1 MHSLRSTLQ
10 NKLVAVS
17 FALMLVVLWM
27 LMQGYQ
33 GFAGDAQI
41 YAFQAMARIQPALST
56 DLYLQNTSQDQYTVF
71 SPVYAWFIGWLGL
84 ENAARVLTLFFTA
97 WLFAAA
103 WKLAVGI
110 AAGATNAAN
119 GAAWLGAAF
128 LVIAAGDYGAAGVFR
143 ISDSFL
149 TARLP
154 AEALV
159 ITALACYCY
168 GMTRWAAVMAAAALF
183 VHPLMAF
190 PGILMLIC
198 LWLPIRSSLIGAIA
212 GIFATLGVA
221 LAATA
226 LRADAHVFTVMDAD
240 WLEVVRERS
249 QFLFLQ
255 LWSVHDWDI
264 NLRPLLYLIFIAVA
278 MDDERIRRFCVAGL
292 IVGSC
297 GLAVALIGCLT
308 GPITVLVQGQA
319 WRWEWVACL
328 LSILLL
334 PATLL
339 RISRDETCGPLCA
352 ALLIGG
358 WVVSNLGGTA
368 CVLLALL
375 VWTLR
380 NQVSRHAVRY
390 FRWMTL
396 FGAVLLVAWII
407 SESVGRGS
415 MASDK
420 IRNILGVRVAVAALF
435 GLLWWWLQGT
445 RSQWPPLIVSA
456 VLLIASISILPA
468 SFKQAHALESDMD
481 AKEFSDWSSAIP
493 PDSTVFVAPTRDVG
507 SFVWFTLRRPNYLA
521 LDQSAGVVF
530 SRATAL
536 EILRRSLV
544 LLPLTDPTWKILS
557 GIRRHAAKLKDTA
570 PTRPL
575 TADSLIQVC
584 SDPRLGFVISPENVG
599 FDALRHAGEDA
610 WKDWNLYDCRR
621 ARK

>member
-10 NKLVAVS
+10 NNLIAVS
-17 FALMLVVLWM
+17 LALMLVVLWM
-27 LMQGYQ
+27 LMQGYR

-41 YAFQAMARIQPALST
+41 YAFQAMARIHPALST

-84 ENAARVLTLFFTA
+84 ETAARVPTFFFTA

-103 WKLAVGI
+103 WKLTAGI
-110 AAGATNAAN
+110 AAGTANAAN
-119 GAAWLGAAF
+119 GLAWLGAAF
-128 LVIAAGDYGAAGVFR
+128 FVIAAGDYGAAGVFR

-168 GMTRWAAVMAAAALF
+168 GMTRLAVVISAAALF

-212 GIFATLGVA
+212 GILVTLGAA

-226 LRADAHVFTVMDAD
+226 LPSAAHVFTVMDAD

-264 NLRPLLYLIFIAVA
+264 NVRPLLYLIFIATA
-278 MDDERIRRFCVAGL
+278 MDEGRVRRFCVAGL
-292 IVGSC
+292 IVGTC
-297 GLAVALIGCLT
+297 GLAVALIGCLI
-308 GPITVLVQGQA
+308 GPTAVVVQGQA
-319 WRWEWVACL
+319 WRWEWIACL

-352 ALLIGG
+352 ALLLGG
-358 WVVSNLGGTA
+358 CVVSDLAGTA
-368 CVLLALL
+368 CVLLALTI
-375 VWTLR
+375 WSLR
-380 NQVSRHAVRY
+380 KRVSRQAVRY
-390 FRWMTL
+390 FRWMAL
-396 FGAVLLVAWII
+396 LGSVLLVAWVI

-415 MASDK
+415 MALDK
-420 IRNILGVRVAVAALF
+420 IRNILGVRVAAAVLF
-435 GLLWWWLQGT
+435 GLLWWWLRGT

-456 VLLIASISILPA
+456 GLLIASLSLLPA
-468 SFKQAHALESDMD
+468 SFKQARTLGADID
-481 AKEFSDWSSAIP
+481 AREFSDWSSAIP

-530 SRATAL
+530 
-536 EILRRSLV
+536 
-544 LLPLTDPTWKILS
+544 
-557 GIRRHAAKLKDTA
+557 
-570 PTRPL
+570 
-575 TADSLIQVC
+575 
-584 SDPRLGFVISPENVG
+584 
-599 FDALRHAGEDA
+599 
-610 WKDWNLYDCRR
+610 R
-621 ARK
+621 ARPPSRSVADPWYCCL

>member
-1 MHSLRSTLQ
+1 MHPLRSALQ
-10 NKLVAVS
+10 NNLVAAS
-17 FALMLVVLWM
+17 LALMLVVLWV
-27 LMQGYQ
+27 LLQGYQ

-41 YAFQAMARIQPALST
+41 YAFQALARIHPALST

-84 ENAARVLTLFFTA
+84 ESAARVLTLFFTA

-103 WKLAVGI
+103 WKLAAEI
-110 AAGATNAAN
+110 APG
-119 GAAWLGAAF
+119 GAACLGAAF

-159 ITALACYCY
+159 ITALACYCH
-168 GMTRWAAVMAAAALF
+168 GMTRLAALISAAALF

-198 LWLPIRSSLIGAIA
+198 LWLPIRWSLIAAIA
-212 GIFATLGVA
+212 GILAALGVA

-226 LRADAHVFTVMDAD
+226 LPSAAHVFTVMDAD
-240 WLEVVRERS
+240 WLQVVRERS

-264 NLRPLLYLIFIAVA
+264 NVRPLLYLIFIAVA
-278 MDDERIRRFCVAGL
+278 MDEQRIRRFCVAGL

-297 GLAVALIGCLT
+297 GLAVALIGCLI
-308 GPITVLVQGQA
+308 GPIAVVVQGQA
-319 WRWEWVACL
+319 WRWEWIACL

-339 RISRDETCGPLCA
+339 RIYRDETCGPLCA

-358 WVVSNLGGTA
+358 WVVSDLGGTA
-368 CVLLALL
+368 CILLALM
-375 VWTLR
+375 VWSLR
-380 NQVSRHAVRY
+380 QRVSARAVAY
-390 FRWMTL
+390 FRWMAVL
-396 FGAVLLVAWII
+396 GAVLLVAWII
-407 SESVGRGS
+407 SESVGGGS

-420 IRNILGVRVAVAALF
+420 ISNIFGVRVAAAALF
-435 GLLWWWLQGT
+435 GLLWWWLRGT

-456 VLLIASISILPA
+456 ALLIASISILPA
-468 SFKQAHALESDMD
+468 SFKQARALGSDRD
-481 AKEFSDWSSAIP
+481 AQEFSHWSSAIP
-493 PDSTVFVAPTRDVG
+493 PDSTVFVAPSRDVG

-536 EILRRSLV
+536 EIRRRSLV

-584 SDPRLGFVISPENVG
+584 SDPGLGFVISPENVG
-599 FDALRHAGEDA
+599 FNALRHAGEGA

>member
-10 NKLVAVS
+10 DNLIAVS
-17 FALMLVVLWM
+17 FTLMLVVLWM

-41 YAFQAMARIQPALST
+41 YAFQAIARIHPALST

-103 WKLAVGI
+103 WKLAAGI
-110 AAGATNAAN
+110 APGAAN
-119 GAAWLGAAF
+119 GANATAWLSAAF

-154 AEALV
+154 GEALV

-168 GMTRWAAVMAAAALF
+168 GMTRLAVVTSAVALF

-198 LWLPIRSSLIGAIA
+198 HWLPMRLSLISAI
-212 GIFATLGVA
+212 GGVFAALGVV
-221 LAATA
+221 LAATTLPA
-226 LRADAHVFTVMDAD
+226 AANVFAVMDAD
-240 WLEVVRERS
+240 WLDVVRERS

-264 NLRPLLYLIFIAVA
+264 NVRPLLYLIFIAAA
-278 MDDERIRRFCVAGL
+278 MDEERIRQFCVAGL

-297 GLAVALIGCLT
+297 GLAVAFIGCLI
-308 GPITVLVQGQA
+308 GPIAVVVQGQA
-319 WRWEWVACL
+319 WRWEWIACL

-339 RISRDETCGPLCA
+339 RISRDETCGLLCA
-352 ALLIGG
+352 VLLIGG
-358 WVVSNLGGTA
+358 WVISGLGGTA
-368 CVLLALL
+368 CVLLALI
-375 VWTLR
+375 VWSQR
-380 NQVSRHAVRY
+380 MRVSGRAVRY
-390 FRWMTL
+390 FRWMAL
-396 FGAVLLVAWII
+396 LSAVLLVAWII
-407 SESVGRGS
+407 GESVGHAS
-415 MASDK
+415 MASDR
-420 IRNILGVRVAVAALF
+420 IGNVLGVRVAAAALF
-435 GLLWWWLQGT
+435 GLLWWWLRGT
-445 RSQWPPLIVSA
+445 RSQWPPLIMSA
-456 VLLIASISILPA
+456 VLLITSISILPV
-468 SFKQAHALESDMD
+468 SFKHARALGSEMD
-481 AKEFSDWSSAIP
+481 AREFSDWSSAIP

-530 SRATAL
+530 SRETAL
-536 EILRRSLV
+536 EIRRRSLV

-557 GIRRHAAKLKDTA
+557 GIRRHTAKLKDTA

-575 TADSLIQVC
+575 TADSLVQVC
-584 SDPRLGFVISPENVG
+584 SDPKLGFVISPENVG
-599 FDALRHAGEDA
+599 FDALRHMGEGT